1 MIEYINMTVVCHTEN
16 CFNGEIPISLSC
28 ALPECI
34 VFCGVCQNEITD
46 KTQIIIEDIG
56 PA

>member
-1 MIEYINMTVVCHTEN
+1 MIEYIEMLVTCRTEN
-16 CFNGEIPISLSC
+16 CFNENISIPLAC

-46 KTQIIIEDIG
+46 KTKITDYSSEG
-56 PA
+56 

>member
-1 MIEYINMTVVCHTEN
+1 MIEYIQMTVTCHTEN
-16 CFNGEIPISLSC
+16 CHNSEIPIVLDC

-46 KTQIIIEDIG
+46 KTR
-56 PA
+56 